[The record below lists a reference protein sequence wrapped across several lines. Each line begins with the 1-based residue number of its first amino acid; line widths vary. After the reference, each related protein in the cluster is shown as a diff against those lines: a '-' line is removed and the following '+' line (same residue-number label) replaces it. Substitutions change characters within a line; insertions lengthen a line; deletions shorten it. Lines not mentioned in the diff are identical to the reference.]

1 MSAKVISLDGQ
12 QVVFGLDWVPLSG
25 DSSEKKEVRTLVA
38 DMDAAFEV
46 RYANDQA
53 IMLGFL
59 AEGDVPDGLSK
70 AAKGKLVSASVL
82 LATFPQITS
91 NAIWIEIDGQNA
103 RMAVLKDGLPFPSGD
118 FYGEIGEADE
128 RIRQIEAD
136 SGITFT
142 FYGNYDAVYSGSI
155 PITLEELVRE
165 ANVPAASLRKASKGI
180 DVKQIAVL
188 VVLVGLIGYL
198 FLPSFS
204 AAPKKVAA
212 KKQEDPNVVYQAA
225 LAGKLAAAGSP
236 VKVSAPALLGDWSVE
251 TLQGGWYL
259 SKISC
264 SVPECIYTWSLQ
276 GGNFTSLQQAL
287 GKQACDFALDGK
299 SATCV
304 VPNAPVKNVALVKA
318 NFPTFAEFKA
328 RDGSLAQDLS
338 LTGVALTFSVPTIFG
353 VDQAMKIN
361 TSALHGAVRSGS
373 VLGKGPV
380 ALLKDTLDRLPDSM
394 TIEQMELNT
403 NGIDPQFSFQGT
415 YYVKD

>member
-1 MSAKVISLDGQ
+1 MSAKVISLNGQ

-25 DSSEKKEVRTLVA
+25 DSSEKNEVRTLVA

-103 RMAVLKDGLPFPSGD
+103 KMAVLKDGLPFPSGD

-155 PITLEELVRE
+155 PITLEELAHE
-165 ANVPAASLRKASKGI
+165 ANVPAASLKKASKGVDI
-180 DVKQIAVL
+180 KQIAVL
-188 VVLVGLIGYL
+188 VALVGLIAYL
-198 FLPSFS
+198 FLPSFGV
-204 AAPKKVAA
+204 APKKATA
-212 KKQEDPNVVYQAA
+212 TKQEDPNVVYQAA

-236 VKVSAPALLGDWSVE
+236 VRVSAPALLGDWSVE

-264 SVPECIYTWSLQ
+264 STLECVYTWSLQ
-276 GGNFTSLQQAL
+276 GGNFASLQQEL

-299 SATCV
+299 TATCV
-304 VPNAPVKNVALVKA
+304 MPNNRSRLSRLIKRPSRHLQSSRPVM
-318 NFPTFAEFKA
+318 
-328 RDGSLAQDLS
+328 D
-338 LTGVALTFSVPTIFG
+338 
-353 VDQAMKIN
+353 
-361 TSALHGAVRSGS
+361 RSHR
-373 VLGKGPV
+373 
-380 ALLKDTLDRLPDSM
+380 T
-394 TIEQMELNT
+394 
-403 NGIDPQFSFQGT
+403 
-415 YYVKD
+415 